1 MLQTHRCYDG
11 MQNMTLCFTNSHY
24 RALFIFKSFRY
35 AFSLKVTGFLLA
47 ILFLQHVMADDFEK
61 CGNNPNARQLAALI
75 INDPGQ
81 QRPRLRCNVLLTKVA
96 VSKVRDMAAQSRVT
110 HMDRGGANHRL
121 LKAGYELA
129 SIYPRWFDNQV
140 EAIAGGIASADI
152 MREQFKA
159 SAAHRTHLLAEHPF
173 YLHQDDI
180 GVAFY
185 QNSTSSHE
193 YYWAVYVAG
202 KIYSGEL
209 IPAKQ
214 LPSKKDIG
222 FTDSSQ

>member
-1 MLQTHRCYDG
+1 
-11 MQNMTLCFTNSHY
+11 MQNTNPHFNDSFC
-24 RALFIFKSFRY
+24 LTWFILKTFRN
-35 AFSLKVTGFLLA
+35 AFSFKLTGFLLT
-47 ILFLQHVMADDFEK
+47 ILLPQHAMAEDFLE
-61 CGNNPNARQLAALI
+61 CGNNPTARQLAALI

-81 QRPRLRCNVLLTKVA
+81 QRPKLHCNALLTKIA
-96 VSKVRDMAAQSRVT
+96 VSKVRDMAAQGWVT
-110 HMDRGGANHRL
+110 HLDRGGANHRV

-140 EAIAGGIASADI
+140 EAIAGGFASADI
-152 MREQFKA
+152 MWEQFKA
-159 SAAHRTHLLAEHPF
+159 SDAHRTHLLAEHPF

-185 QNSTSSHE
+185 QNSSSSHE

-209 IPAKQ
+209 IPASR
-214 LPSKKDIG
+214 LPSKKDADPVG
-222 FTDSSQ
+222 SGQ